1 MLSRN
6 SLDFE
11 RSRQWPAQVQ
21 ADLHQKIFFVAHP
34 RGGDSRSLRIRR
46 QLKYRSISV
55 RPISW
60 DILRRRQV
68 IAVTLLASNAVRETR
83 SRVLSNMEL
92 SSVGRSVIGA
102 DSAPSSQNGGN
113 ALAST
118 AVKSKLGR
126 RGLQLLSWLAP
137 VVLVVIWEWLAQAG
151 WLSPQVLPAP
161 SKVIRTAFKLA
172 TTGTLLNDLGVSLL
186 RAAAGFAIGT
196 AVGGGLGIL
205 VGFSKIA
212 EAAIDRSVQMIRAI
226 PFLAALPLVIV
237 WLGVGETQKIF
248 LVALGVTF
256 PMYIN
261 TVLGIRQVDPKL
273 LELGRVQG
281 LSSIQLIHRIILPG
295 ALPSILTGVRYA
307 LATAWLALVVA
318 ETIGAQSGIGF
329 LAMDAREFLRT
340 DVIVLTIVIYALI
353 GVAADGIARFL
364 ERRFLAWHPNYGAAR

>member
-1 MLSRN
+1 
-6 SLDFE
+6 
-11 RSRQWPAQVQ
+11 
-21 ADLHQKIFFVAHP
+21 
-34 RGGDSRSLRIRR
+34 
-46 QLKYRSISV
+46 
-55 RPISW
+55 
-60 DILRRRQV
+60 
-68 IAVTLLASNAVRETR
+68 
-83 SRVLSNMEL
+83 LSNIEL
-92 SSVGRSVIGA
+92 SDIGRTAIGA
-102 DSAPSSQNGGN
+102 DEEPSSQNGDN
-113 ALAST
+113 SRALAST
-118 AVKSKLGR
+118 RIKLGS
-126 RGLQLLSWLAP
+126 RGLLLLSWLAP
-137 VVLVVIWEWLAQAG
+137 VVLVVVWEWLAQAG

-161 SKVIRTAFKLA
+161 SKVMRTAFKLA

-186 RAAAGFAIGT
+186 RASAGFAIGT
-196 AVGGGLGIL
+196 TVGAALGTL
-205 VGFSKIA
+205 VGFSRIA
-212 EAAIDRSVQMIRAI
+212 EAAIDRSVQMIRAV
-226 PFLAALPLVIV
+226 PFLAVLPLVIV

-256 PMYIN
+256 PIYIN

-281 LSSIQLIHRIILPG
+281 LSSVQLIRRIILPG

-364 ERRFLAWHPNYGAAR
+364 ERRLLAWHPNYGAAR

>member
-1 MLSRN
+1 M
-6 SLDFE
+6 
-11 RSRQWPAQVQ
+11 
-21 ADLHQKIFFVAHP
+21 
-34 RGGDSRSLRIRR
+34 
-46 QLKYRSISV
+46 
-55 RPISW
+55 
-60 DILRRRQV
+60 
-68 IAVTLLASNAVRETR
+68 SNI
-83 SRVLSNMEL
+83 EL
-92 SSVGRSVIGA
+92 SQIDRTVISA
-102 DSAPSSQNGGN
+102 DETLPPQASGKSAIPAN
-113 ALAST
+113 
-118 AVKSKLGR
+118 KLGA

-137 VVLVVIWEWLAQAG
+137 ILLVAIWEWLAQAG

-161 SKVIRTAFKLA
+161 SKVVRTAYKLA
-172 TTGTLLNDLGVSLL
+172 TTGSLLNDLGVSLL
-186 RAAAGFAIGT
+186 RAAAGFAIGA
-196 AVGGGLGIL
+196 AVGATLGVL
-205 VGFSKIA
+205 VGFSRVA

-237 WLGVGETQKIF
+237 WLGVGEAEKIF

-256 PMYIN
+256 PIYIN

-281 LSSIQLIHRIILPG
+281 LSSLQLIRRIILPG

-353 GVAADGIARFL
+353 GVAADAIARFL
-364 ERRFLAWHPNYGAAR
+364 ERRLLAWHPNYGAAR